1 MTSLPREPAETH
13 AATGLSGGSISGGGF
28 DDGADRPHTAAMGL
42 GRYLPAVVRSR
53 PDTTI
58 RIRYRT
64 LAQTLPMDAPRI
76 ILDALHA
83 SGLHDVRAADGRW
96 QALLEWRTMVYGI
109 IRRDVE
115 ETLSLQLCALEPGWE
130 LVVECVP
137 VETHSAHAA
146 GVGGV
151 LALAATV
158 WLAAGWTTGVL
169 PGLTTLLAGGLWVDA
184 TRVMALGALERRVRS
199 VTADVGSALWPSA
212 PAEILPPPPSFSS
225 R

>member
-1 MTSLPREPAETH
+1 
-13 AATGLSGGSISGGGF
+13 
-28 DDGADRPHTAAMGL
+28 MGL
-42 GRYLPAVVRSR
+42 GRYLPAVVRRR
-53 PDTTI
+53 PDRSLLI
-58 RIRYRT
+58 QYRT
-64 LAQTLPMDAPRI
+64 LSQTLPTDAPRI
-76 ILDALHA
+76 IADALRA
-83 SGLHDVRAADGRW
+83 SGLHEARATDGRW
-96 QALLEWRTMVYGI
+96 QAFLEWRTLVYGL

-115 ETLSLQLCALEPGWE
+115 ETVSLDLHALETGWE

-158 WLAAGWTTGVL
+158 WLAVGWTTGVL
-169 PGLTTLLAGGLWVDA
+169 PGLTTLVAGGLWVDV

-199 VTADVGSALWPSA
+199 LATDVGSALWPSA